1 MELRVIPV
9 MKLLLLL
16 MMINHKFK
24 NTKGI
29 TLVELL
35 IALVLISIIVT
46 AVSATYISSSKTS
59 NDVIN
64 ITRSEIDARLAI
76 YRMSKDIREA
86 NSITIANDD
95 QLKFLSNTDSDS
107 AYEEI
112 DYYLESEDGFYNLI
126 RDVDGGEG
134 KTIIT
139 HIINTDIFKYFSEI
153 QTPED
158 GMDLPVTGQDLEI
171 IKLLELNVSV
181 DQSGSQTLRTMDLD
195 TLIAIR
201 NRI

>member
-1 MELRVIPV
+1 MKMELKVIPA
-9 MKLLLLL
+9 MKSLLNNKL
-16 MMINHKFK
+16 K

-35 IALVLISIIVT
+35 IAMVLISIIVT
-46 AVSATYISSSKTS
+46 AVSFTYISSSKTS
-59 NDVIN
+59 NDVID

-86 NSITIANDD
+86 TSITLADSD
-95 QLKFLSNTDSDS
+95 QIQFLSNIDSDS

-112 DYYLESEDGFYNLI
+112 DYYLESDDGFYNLI

-134 KTIIT
+134 KIIVT

-153 QTPED
+153 QVPED

-195 TLIAIR
+195 TLITIR